1 MDKRIINAIAI
12 TALTLW
18 SISFVLDAIIKTY
31 DPPASVHIIMMTVA
45 GAAFGGTI
53 FKKEKKDDEI
63 PRDK

>member
-18 SISFVLDAIIKTY
+18 AISFVLDAAIRTY
-31 DPPASVHIIMMTVA
+31 DPPMSIHIIMMSVA

-53 FKKEKKDDEI
+53 FKKEDNGKD
-63 PRDK
+63 KN